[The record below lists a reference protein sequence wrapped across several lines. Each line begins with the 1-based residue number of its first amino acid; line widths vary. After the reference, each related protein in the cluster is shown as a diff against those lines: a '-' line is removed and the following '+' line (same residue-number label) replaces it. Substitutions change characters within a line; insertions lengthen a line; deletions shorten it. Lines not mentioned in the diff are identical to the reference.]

1 MENFRK
7 KLKNQGAF
15 TLVEMLIVVAI
26 IAILIAVSIPVMN
39 TALEKTRVATDAANE
54 RAAKAAATVGY
65 LSETLPDKAGGGSSG
80 LAYTGGDY
88 FYDAAA
94 GKLVGI
100 KDGISPYGKCTKGD
114 GHKDMVI
121 KVQLDGN
128 GDVTINWTKDGND
141 SVSPHGIEIKTQD
154 P

>member
-65 LSETLPDKAGGGSSG
+65 LSETLFDMEVDA
-80 LAYTGGDY
+80 AYDGGDY

-94 GKLVGI
+94 GKLVEG
-100 KDGISPYGKCTKGD
+100 KDGISPYGKCTKDD

-121 KVQLDGN
+121 KVRVEKN
-128 GDVTINWTKDGND
+128 GDVTIKWTKDGNSLVD
-141 SVSPHGIEIKTQD
+141 THGIDIKAQK